1 MWNQCD
7 FSSAFNLF
15 KITKLDFPSE
25 IVQSGIKNSPKI
37 LIYKSKYIFS
47 GKKSVQ
53 LPIEYKTKI
62 RYIIS
67 AQGNPCVPQRLTTWA
82 SFQLK
87 SEKKILLTT
96 VERQLSN

>member
-1 MWNQCD
+1 ME
-7 FSSAFNLF
+7 L
-15 KITKLDFPSE
+15 
-25 IVQSGIKNSPKI
+25 KI
-37 LIYKSKYIFS
+37 LLKSWSTNQSIFLV

-67 AQGNPCVPQRLTTWA
+67 VQGNPCIPQRLTTWA

-87 SEKKILLTT
+87 SEKKNLLTT